1 MRKSYV
7 KPEAKVFVIGADE
20 RIAAV
25 CSGTSYVHDEPQ
37 MCNDTF
43 AGDMGEACSW
53 ESPFSS

>member
-7 KPEAKVFVIGADE
+7 KPEVKVFVIGAEE
-20 RIAAV
+20 RIAAI
-25 CSGTSYVHDEPQ
+25 CSGTSYVHDEPE

-43 AGDMGEACSW
+43 AGEYGDGCSW